1 MLGITTERDIG
12 SSQDFGNRVQTL
24 FEQRS
29 VRSPAFIRTPCK
41 STRESLFPTERPSLK
56 LKQSLSSPCSIPNL
70 PSEEEAYGLLDGV
83 LFYFGETQHLFD
95 ARDAS
100 DQLAI
105 IYEDPQESLQSPS
118 IGFLQA
124 LLVFALGRLLRGE
137 SDVLNAPPG
146 FALFNYALDLLPCPS
161 ELRAHGVAGIEILA
175 IITVYL
181 QNIDRKDD
189 AASYVSILSMH
200 VEPFDTTNFSYP
212 DWTRHPPR
220 YVA

>member
-1 MLGITTERDIG
+1 M
-12 SSQDFGNRVQTL
+12 

-29 VRSPAFIRTPCK
+29 VQSPAFIRTPCK
-41 STRESLFPTERPSLK
+41 STRESLFPTERPALK
-56 LKQSLSSPCSIPNL
+56 LKQSLTSSYSIPNL
-70 PSEEEAYGLLDGV
+70 PSEEEAYRLLDSI

-124 LLVFALGRLLRGE
+124 LLIFALGRLLRGE
-137 SDVLNAPPG
+137 SDAPNSPPG
-146 FALFNYALDLLPCPS
+146 FALFKYALDLLPCPS
-161 ELRAHGVAGIEILA
+161 ELRAHGVAGIEVLA

-181 QNIDRKDD
+181 QNIDRRDD
-189 AASYVSILSMH
+189 AASYVRVLSLQT
-200 VEPFDTTNFSYP
+200 EPLDRTNF
-212 DWTRHPPR
+212 
-220 YVA
+220 